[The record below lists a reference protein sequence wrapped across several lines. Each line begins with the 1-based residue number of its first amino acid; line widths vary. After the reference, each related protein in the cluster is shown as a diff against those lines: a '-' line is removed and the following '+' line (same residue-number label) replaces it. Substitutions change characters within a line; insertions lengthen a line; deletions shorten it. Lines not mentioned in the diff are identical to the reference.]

1 MYTELP
7 NRQMKVRVKDRMVIK
22 TTDFERR
29 CTSPQGLQEEID
41 VLVSRAYRG
50 RAFVRWVNCT

>member
-29 CTSPQGLQEEID
+29 CTSPRGLQEEID

-50 RAFVRWVNCT
+50 RAFVRLG